1 MKIVA
6 SDCWV
11 ERFTLKESY
20 SIAYEDNISHC
31 DNVFLT
37 LHTDDGYIGWGMAAP
52 DEIVTG
58 ENAENVLESY
68 ASQIEECMRGE
79 NPFYYSRLYEEL
91 REALPGQSSALAM
104 VEIALYDIM
113 AQKAEVPL
121 YMFLGGFR
129 PRIITSVTVG
139 IMEDHLVLERIEKLI
154 QQGIR
159 SIKIKGGRD
168 VERDIRIVE
177 TARKKIGRHIALTF
191 DANQG
196 YSLIEAAHFIRN
208 IKHADLE
215 LIEQPTSPELTYQWH
230 LLRQEGNIP
239 IMADE
244 SLKKLAD
251 SFTLTT
257 RQSVDFLNIKLM
269 KVGGITPALQINN
282 SARSA
287 NVRCMMGCM
296 DESSLGIAAGLHVA
310 LARPNIS
317 HADLDSWLDVEND
330 PFAGLVIL
338 QDGYLTPTNLPGL
351 GLPKEL
357 QSKMRG

>member
-1 MKIVA
+1 MKIV
-6 SDCWV
+6 SSECWL
-11 ERFTLKESY
+11 EHFALKESY

-37 LHTDDGYIGWGMAAP
+37 LQTDDGFIGHGMAAP
-52 DEIVTG
+52 DEVVTG
-58 ENAENVLESY
+58 ENAQSVLKAYSSHI
-68 ASQIEECMRGE
+68 ADCMKGE

-113 AQKAEVPL
+113 SQKAEVPL

-129 PRIITSVTVG
+129 QRIITSVTIG
-139 IMEDHLVLERIEKLI
+139 IMEDDLVMERMDKLI

-159 SIKIKGGRD
+159 SIKLKGGRD
-168 VERDIRIVE
+168 VDRDIRIVE
-177 TARKKIGRHIALTF
+177 KVRKKTGKNIALTF

-208 IKHADLE
+208 IRHVDLE
-215 LIEQPTSPELTYQWH
+215 LIEQPTSPELTNQWH

-244 SLKKLAD
+244 SLKKLSD
-251 SFTLTT
+251 SFTLTS

-296 DESSLGIAAGLHVA
+296 DESSLGVAAGLHVA

-338 QDGYLTPTNLPGL
+338 QDGYLTPTDLPGL
-351 GLPKEL
+351 GIPK
-357 QSKMRG
+357 SFRSGMGR